1 MKKREI
7 EISRKLVRIAKE
19 LVLEDLFDEVELAKS
34 LFSRHVRPVL
44 KSREFVEGGFCQVE
58 FPVKQFNSINVIACL
73 VRLGSDD
80 KDNREIKRK
89 YPSWM
94 MDYPVGQGDSQLDGN
109 EIRIAV
115 YGGDDFGMN
124 FYKDTFVHEMLHG
137 FDGIQERFNSDDD
150 YGHKYLDV
158 PNDENNNFGIPYPG
172 MPGKFGRLPLT
183 DSHYAEYYTCKAERR
198 EYVNDLAVFIK
209 GYARRN
215 KMTADEFC
223 GEIKEMLDDEPEFKK
238 WIDENSGLDFNPMM
252 MLYHLS
258 FGNTK
263 NGDSSD
269 AKKIVDAI
277 SDRLKS
283 R

>member
-124 FYKDTFVHEMLHG
+124 FYKEIGRAFSCGAL
-137 FDGIQERFNSDDD
+137 SDS
-150 YGHKYLDV
+150 G
-158 PNDENNNFGIPYPG
+158 
-172 MPGKFGRLPLT
+172 
-183 DSHYAEYYTCKAERR
+183 
-198 EYVNDLAVFIK
+198 
-209 GYARRN
+209 N
-215 KMTADEFC
+215 K
-223 GEIKEMLDDEPEFKK
+223 L
-238 WIDENSGLDFNPMM
+238 L
-252 MLYHLS
+252 L
-258 FGNTK
+258 
-263 NGDSSD
+263 
-269 AKKIVDAI
+269 
-277 SDRLKS
+277 
-283 R
+283 